1 MRLHLNAEYQDKETS
16 LINYLSLARGYF
28 EDSADCI
35 LGKFQHYINENRF
48 IQMEGEKEY
57 SQLLS

>member
-28 EDSADCI
+28 EDSADGI

-48 IQMEGEKEY
+48 IQIEGEKEY